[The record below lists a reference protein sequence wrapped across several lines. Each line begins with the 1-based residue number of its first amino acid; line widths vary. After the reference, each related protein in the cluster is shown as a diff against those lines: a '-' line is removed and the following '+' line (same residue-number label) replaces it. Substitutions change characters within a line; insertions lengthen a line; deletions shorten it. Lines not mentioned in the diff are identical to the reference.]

1 MQRLAFDVFS
11 EDDRFDRI
19 PTSQIFAFQSVCND
33 VRGGRAIQAR
43 RRAIQARRILRL
55 GGGARQTEQHHQL
68 DYRSKA
74 FNPNRKALLSET
86 GSTDRFNRSTYSHR
100 SGLPEWSARF
110 VPIKDALFNVS

>member
-43 RRAIQARRILRL
+43 GILRL
-55 GGGARQTEQHHQL
+55 GGSVRQTEQHHQR
-68 DYRSKA
+68 DYPSKA
-74 FNPNRKALLSET
+74 FNPNRQALLSET

-110 VPIKDALFNVS
+110 VPIKDALFNIS